1 MTVSPDQT
9 ASLKS
14 VLAAAEGDVEELERL
29 IEEGEGAF
37 ASDEVSEACRRLLL
51 RRQNVDVM
59 DSVVNRSRVECSN
72 VVKIYHIINR
82 KQKPDTRLK
91 ALKEGL
97 HPLVNSLTRLK
108 GELERLKEI
117 AGEIPGEF
125 RQAGSGTL
133 ASLLSRHRQLSRET
147 DQLRHQEREL
157 ESQIEFYKD
166 AGLEW
171 E

>member
-1 MTVSPDQT
+1 M
-9 ASLKS
+9 
-14 VLAAAEGDVEELERL
+14 
-29 IEEGEGAF
+29 
-37 ASDEVSEACRRLLL
+37 SEACRRLLL

-59 DSVVNRSRVECSN
+59 DSVVNSSRVECSN

-82 KQKPDTRLK
+82 KQKPDPLLK

-97 HPLVNSLTRLK
+97 HPLVNSLTLLK

-117 AGEIPGEF
+117 AGEIPGEV

-133 ASLLSRHRQLSRET
+133 ASLLSRHRQLSREA